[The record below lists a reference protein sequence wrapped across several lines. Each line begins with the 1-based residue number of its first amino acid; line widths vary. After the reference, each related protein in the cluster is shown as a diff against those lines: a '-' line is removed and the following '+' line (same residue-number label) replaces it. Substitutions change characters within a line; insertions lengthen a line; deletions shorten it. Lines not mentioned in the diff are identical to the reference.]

1 VLVLVLGADVFNID
15 MLEDAVAVAVAVAV
29 LALWRTTL

>member
-1 VLVLVLGADVFNID
+1 MLVLVLGADVFNID
-15 MLEDAVAVAVAVAV
+15 MLEDAVAVAVAV